1 MLYSTLKHMHCTV
14 HILCCV
20 LYSVQYVYT
29 NKMICYQFDQKMF
42 KNIWTP
48 VRGNWVS
55 TTDVGEMYVYSIL
68 QYIVQELMLYRRWE
82 RLQLQTSSSKS
93 VQTVQT
99 NWKRGSMPFRRIQKN
114 VNFLNVFFISVK
126 IHHVSIVYNVAV
138 Y

>member
-1 MLYSTLKHMHCTV
+1 MGIPVYAVQYSTLKHMHCTV

-55 TTDVGEMYVYSIL
+55 TTDVGEMYVTIYTM
-68 QYIVQELMLYRRWE
+68 YI
-82 RLQLQTSSSKS
+82 
-93 VQTVQT
+93 
-99 NWKRGSMPFRRIQKN
+99 I
-114 VNFLNVFFISVK
+114 
-126 IHHVSIVYNVAV
+126 
-138 Y
+138 